1 MTERPILCFPQPLPA
16 SRSSLKGGGGKFN
29 TPSHQVQGERV
40 GIKLTELQRAFEA
53 RRVELQNT
61 AAGLDPEQVLVIETI
76 GSIEDF
82 YKAAKKINGLE
93 WMGEIEVDEIPPDE
107 NFSDSKN
114 SGKLLKGRLY
124 LVLTN
129 QQALAE
135 MLSLWGHY
143 KDQPDPKLKFDSG
156 LTKFRDVFCHLRDI
170 RRWGPQ
176 DRLRETGIL
185 EVWQEELN
193 DPYLQDRPIKF
204 EAELWY
210 RNHQDKRGESEAVVA
225 SLVNQLGGRVISQCS
240 LGGINYHAILAELP
254 ASRIQEIIDTPET
267 ELVKCDNIMFFRP
280 AGQISAGD
288 RPVDDFAE
296 ASNHQVDSTP
306 QGDPVLAIFDGLP
319 LANHELLH
327 GRLIIDDPDGWASDY
342 PASERLHG
350 TTMASLAIHGDLN
363 SNQAP
368 LNRPIYVRPIMR
380 PDANDFRSPRRES
393 LPSDQLSVDIL
404 HRAVRRLYEND
415 GEEDPIAPTVR
426 IISLSIGDPSRQFSQ
441 VMSPLAR
448 LLDWLS
454 AKYGVLF
461 IISAGNQLTS
471 IPLDITLDQFE
482 TLSPEE
488 VEEKSIY
495 ALLSNARSRSLLSP
509 AECINGLS
517 VGSVHFDFAD
527 TANIANRF
535 DPFTSLLP
543 SPVSSFGS
551 GYRRSIKPDLVYFGG
566 RQWYDKP
573 FLGRNSVSLSVSN
586 SYGAPGN
593 KVAIPGQSGSLDS
606 SAYTRGTSNATALV
620 GRAAALCHESLM
632 EIVQQYPATNYSDIY
647 TAPVIKAM
655 LAHGCSW
662 NDIAPRILAALN
674 GLGNVDQ
681 PVSWASRWIGY
692 GIPDI
697 GKVLEC
703 TAQRATILGFGQL
716 GDKQAHVYKMPL
728 PPSLGSRQDWRKLT
742 VTLAWFSPTQPSTQ
756 KYRTASMWFE
766 ASNPLANERQE
777 AAGGR
782 SGWLAVRRGTLQH
795 EVFEGEHAHPFI
807 DGENLVIKINC
818 RKEAAEIDSQI
829 PYGIIVS
836 LEVREGVELPI
847 YQEIRDRVRIQP
859 AIQVQQNTV
868 GS

>member
-1 MTERPILCFPQPLPA
+1 MTERPLLWFPQPLPA
-16 SRSSLKGGGGKFN
+16 SRSPLPGGGGKLN
-29 TPSHQVQGERV
+29 KPNHQAQSERV

-76 GSIEDF
+76 GAVEDF
-82 YKAAKKINGLE
+82 YKAAKKIEGLE

-107 NFSDSKN
+107 NFSIPDKPE
-114 SGKLLKGRLY
+114 KLLKGRLY

-129 QQALAE
+129 QQALTE
-135 MLSLWGHY
+135 MLSLWNHY
-143 KDQPDPKLKFDSG
+143 KDQPDPKLKFDNG
-156 LTKFRDVFCHLRDI
+156 LTKFRDVFCHLQDI

-185 EVWQEELN
+185 EIWQEELN
-193 DPYLQDRPIKF
+193 DPYLQNRAIRF

-210 RNHQDKRGESEAVVA
+210 RSSQDKRRESEATVA
-225 SLVNQLGGRVISQCS
+225 SLIQQLGGQIISQCS
-240 LGGINYHAILAELP
+240 LSGINYHAILAELP
-254 ASRIQEIIDTPET
+254 ASKIQEIIDAPET

-288 RPVDDFAE
+288 RPTEDYAE
-296 ASNHQVDSTP
+296 PSNHQANSIA
-306 QGDPVLAIFDGLP
+306 QGHPVLAIFDGLP
-319 LANHELLH
+319 LANHELLQD
-327 GRLIIDDPDGWASDY
+327 RIIIDDPDGWAADY
-342 PASERLHG
+342 PANERLHG

-363 SNQAP
+363 ANQAP
-368 LNRPIYVRPIMR
+368 LSRPIYVRPIMR
-380 PDANDFRSPRRES
+380 PDPNDFRSPRRES
-393 LPSDQLSVDIL
+393 LPSDQLSVDLL

-415 GEEDPIAPTVR
+415 GSEEPAAPTIK
-426 IISLSIGDPSRQFSQ
+426 IINLSIGDPSRQFSQ

-454 AKYGVLF
+454 AKYSVLF
-461 IISAGNQLTS
+461 IISAGNQLGS
-471 IPLDITLDQFE
+471 IPLDLTLDQLE
-482 TLSPEE
+482 ALTPEQ
-488 VEEKSIY
+488 VEEKSIN
-495 ALLSNARSRSLLSP
+495 ALLLNARSRSLLSP
-509 AECINGLS
+509 AECINGVS
-517 VGSVHFDFAD
+517 VGSVHYDYA
-527 TANIANRF
+527 TAANLANRF

-566 RQWYDKP
+566 KQWYDKP
-573 FLGRNSVSLSVSN
+573 FLGRNPVSLSVSN

-593 KVAIPGQSGSLDS
+593 KVAIPGQPGSLDS

-620 GRAAALCHESLM
+620 SRAAVLCHDNLM
-632 EIVQQYPATNYSDIY
+632 EIVRQNPENDYNDVY
-647 TAPVIKAM
+647 TAPIIKAM

-662 NDIAPRILAALN
+662 SNIAPRILTAL
-674 GLGNVDQ
+674 GALGNVEQ
-681 PVSWASRWIGY
+681 PGSWASRWIGY

-703 TAQRATILGFGQL
+703 TAQRATIIGFGQL
-716 GDKQAHVYKMPL
+716 GDTQAHVYRMPL
-728 PPSLGSRQDWRKLT
+728 PPSLGSRRDWRKLT

-756 KYRTASMWFE
+756 KYRTASIWFE
-766 ASNPLANERQE
+766 ANNRLANDRQE

-782 SGWLAVRRGTLQH
+782 SGWRAVRRGTLQH
-795 EVFEGEHAHPFI
+795 EVFEGENAHPFI
-807 DGENLVIKINC
+807 DGDFLVIKVNC
-818 RKEAAEIDSQI
+818 RKEAADIDAMI
-829 PYGIIVS
+829 PYGVIVS

-859 AIQVQQNTV
+859 AVQVQQNAT
-868 GS
+868 GI